1 MSASLTYVSSAHI
14 ASPVVGPRWAT
25 GAKREIIMST
35 IANARA
41 SRLVPLSNARANLGA
56 LGLLGVAVLLAGC
69 KAETTVREEPVRP
82 VKVAIVEAAPETR
95 TLTYSGVVRPRIE
108 SALGFRV
115 AGKITARSVNV
126 GDTVSVGEPIARL
139 DETDLRLAEN
149 AASAAVAAA
158 RSRRD
163 VAADNL
169 ERAKVLL
176 PKAVISQAAYDTRRN
191 ELDAAVASLESA
203 EAQLRQAVNAVSY
216 TTLKADKAGI
226 VTGVNAEPGQVV
238 NAGQAIITLAEAGE
252 TEIAVAVPE
261 QDAGRLQLGQWAKV
275 TLWAGPRLSVDARI
289 REIAGQA
296 DPASRT
302 YAVRIAVSAPPQAM
316 RLGMTASVALRIEHE
331 ATPMLVPI
339 TALTET
345 ASNPAV
351 FVVDPSKKVVRRT
364 VVALSGTSED
374 GVRIA
379 SGLSA
384 GDMVVTAGVQFLRD
398 GMQVRLLPE
407 HAANPGNRI

>member
-1 MSASLTYVSSAHI
+1 V
-14 ASPVVGPRWAT
+14 
-25 GAKREIIMST
+25 GAKWELIMSK
-35 IANARA
+35 IAIARA
-41 SRLVPLSNARANLGA
+41 AARRSPLAKAHAGLSG
-56 LGLLGVAVLLAGC
+56 LGLLGVAVLLGGC
-69 KAETTVREEPVRP
+69 KAETTVSEEPVRP
-82 VKVAIVEAAPETR
+82 VKVAIVEAAPEAR
-95 TLTYSGVVRPRIE
+95 TLTYSGVVRPRVE

-115 AGKITARSVNV
+115 TGKITERSVNV
-126 GDTVSVGEPIARL
+126 GDTVSIDQPIARL
-139 DETDLRLAEN
+139 DDTDLKLAEN
-149 AASAAVAAA
+149 AARAAVAAA
-158 RSRRD
+158 RSRRE

-216 TTLKADKAGI
+216 AGLKADKAGI

-238 NAGQAIITLAEAGE
+238 NAGQPIITLAEAGE

-261 QDAGRLQLGQWAKV
+261 QDAGRLEIGQWAKV
-275 TLWAGPRLSVDARI
+275 TLWAGPRLSVDGRI

-296 DPASRT
+296 EAASRT
-302 YAVRIAVSAPPQAM
+302 YPVRISVTAPPPAM
-316 RLGMTASVALRIEHE
+316 RLGMTATVALRIEHD

-339 TALTET
+339 TALTES

-351 FVVDPSKKVVRRT
+351 FVVDHSKKVVRRT
-364 VVALSGTSED
+364 IVALSGAAED

-379 SGLSA
+379 RGLSA

-398 GMQVRLLPE
+398 GMRVRLLPE
-407 HAANPGNRI
+407 RTATPGNRI